1 MFAGRAKLELRE
13 AMLKFRDPGSGD
25 SERLVRVESLW
36 ARDCWEAMVSIL
48 GGKTAENEEP
58 ET

>member
-1 MFAGRAKLELRE
+1 MVAGKAKLELRE
-13 AMLKFRDPGSGD
+13 AMLKFRGPEKGY
-25 SERLVRVESLW
+25 SEGLLRVESFW

-48 GGKTAENEEP
+48 GGKTAESEEA